1 MTATIEVHQ
10 FLCLDDNYGYLVHD
24 ELSGLTAAIDTPEA
38 KPILAALANK
48 GWTLDLI
55 LNTHHHADHA
65 GGNLELKERTGC
77 SIVGSRADA
86 ARIPGIDREV
96 GEGDSVTLGEH
107 RFEVHDTPGHTS
119 GHIVYHAPGDGIAFV
134 GDTLFALGC
143 GRLFEGTPAQMW
155 QSLQKILRWPG
166 QTRIYC
172 AHEYTQ
178 ANARF
183 AITVEPDNPDLAER
197 CVAIDTARSRGEPTV
212 PSMLDLEKRTNPFL
226 RPHSSNLQQTVGL
239 TGASEVAVFTRVRE
253 LKDSF

>member
-96 GEGDSVTLGEH
+96 GEGDSVALGEH

-226 RPHSSNLQQTVGL
+226 RPHSSKLQQTVGL